1 MKKIILLLT
10 FITSMAFADVKLDFM
25 VSTRRLGCELTQW
38 VENDYVSGVKWK
50 HYAKIACKE
59 NQRMPVRMVGLKFLD
74 VAVNLRGEYI
84 FTYGEE

>member
-10 FITSMAFADVKLDFM
+10 LITSMAFADIKLDFM

-59 NQRMPVRMVGLKFLD
+59 NQRMPARMVGLKFLD
-74 VAVNLRGEYI
+74 VAVNLRGEYV
-84 FTYGEE
+84 FTYGED